1 MMDRSIGLL
10 IMLTAIYIS
19 IIIILF
25 NAYSTIKEKNMDVI
39 RRCIKKTIGQ
49 IDYLSTGV
57 YVEYLKRTHNRYIT
71 APSIPHRFTIYKFS
85 IGNQECNGMD
95 SRVPYAFLSVGK
107 PGDEVDIYYNPNDI
121 TDFYCPR
128 EDKNIKIIPYLFI
141 LTALLCA
148 VVLYFLYSIF

>member
-1 MMDRSIGLL
+1 MTDCSIGLL

-95 SRVPYAFLSVGK
+95 SRLPKNLS
-107 PGDEVDIYYNPNDI
+107 
-121 TDFYCPR
+121 
-128 EDKNIKIIPYLFI
+128 I
-141 LTALLCA
+141 LC
-148 VVLYFLYSIF
+148 SMS